1 MMEHLVLHEAT
12 RKQLGYFVAQPTHA
26 LLLTGPAGVGKTAI
40 AEALA
45 EELLGKQP
53 SSHPYHFA
61 IQPEGASISIDAV
74 RQLQKFLLLK
84 TVGDR
89 PIRRTVIVEYAHS
102 LTTEAQNAFL
112 KLLEEPPADTVM
124 ILTANSPRA
133 LLPTILSRAQHIAV
147 NTPSEAQLQ
156 IMLTNNQKDEP
167 TRRQAYFLSG
177 GLPGLLHALL
187 DEEEHP
193 LLASIQL
200 AKEILQ
206 KDQFGRLA
214 TVDGLA
220 KQKESALGVVEALE
234 RIANAGLSGAGAK
247 QDIPRIKQ
255 WHQLRKAAVESK
267 VALGRSANTKLVLDN
282 LFLGIN

>member
-1 MMEHLVLHEAT
+1 MMQDLILHGSTREQLEH
-12 RKQLGYFVAQPTHA
+12 FIAQPTHA
-26 LLLTGPAGVGKTAI
+26 LLLTGPAGIGKMAI
-40 AEALA
+40 AQALA
-45 EELLGKQP
+45 EELLGRQL
-53 SSHPYHFA
+53 STYPYH
-61 IQPEGASISIDAV
+61 IVVRSDGASISIDAI

-84 TVGDR
+84 TVGER

-133 LLPTILSRAQHIAV
+133 LLPTILSRAQHVAI

-156 IMLTNNQKDEP
+156 AMLANTQKDEA
-167 TRRQAYFLSG
+167 TKRQAYFLSG

-187 DEEEHP
+187 AEEEHS
-193 LLASIQL
+193 LLASVQL

-214 TVDGLA
+214 MVDGLA
-220 KQKESALGVVEALE
+220 KQKESALGLVEALE

-247 QDIPRIKQ
+247 QDIARIRQ
-255 WHQLRKAAVESK
+255 WHHLRKAALQAK